1 MMHVSCKQETGSV
14 TGGHSEFD
22 SVIAVADRMGDAGQS
37 EAALSMV
44 QQAHSTMKSL
54 SMDDHILYYTWSNVL
69 FNNAGK
75 HDRSIEAADSLIW
88 LLNEADESSSVA
100 TARIVAYNI
109 KADALFAMGR
119 YNDAYNYYYIAQK
132 MAVDNKDSCAM
143 RTYTYS
149 LAMTLFRQARYQQ
162 SAKRFIEALAQSGA
176 CRKEFNLFYF
186 QQEVLDNIG
195 LCYNSLGKY
204 DSAML
209 YYKQA
214 LDFINDN
221 KGLYTTKPA
230 SVFEAAK
237 AVVYGNMAEVYMH
250 TGRYDSARILYE
262 YSIEINLHKGY
273 TNKDAIISQVKLAD
287 LLFRT
292 GETEASGN
300 ILKLIEAELD
310 TIPDRRVEM
319 LWHKLMWEHMEH
331 EHDSLNAFRH
341 LRMYTLQNEEYV
353 KSNKSLMETDLDM
366 RVRDL
371 EKQYRINL
379 LTQDRRQQN
388 IWLLVM
394 ALIVVMAIAIIFLVQ
409 RNARK
414 SRRNLTLMTQLNDT
428 INEQKQQLEEAVRE
442 LQNKEKDK
450 TRILRSVAH
459 DVMNPIAAIVSLT
472 DILFYDKETLN
483 EEQIHVINLIREASA
498 NSLNLSK
505 DIIEAAEQKDDQ
517 NLEKEDTDINM
528 LVARTVELLNFRAL
542 SKRQQIITRYPAE
555 HIHARVYKDKIRRVI
570 NNLVANA
577 IKFSY
582 EGTVIHVTLE
592 LTKKGMVHLT
602 VRDSGIG
609 IPSDKLPHVFD
620 VFTDARQAGTMGEMT
635 HGLGLSISMQIAKA
649 HNGDIW
655 VESEEGKGATF
666 HFEFPAEHT

>member
-1 MMHVSCKQETGSV
+1 MHVSCKQETGYL
-14 TGGHSEFD
+14 TGGHSAFD
-22 SVIAVADRMGDAGQS
+22 SVIAVADRMGDSGRS
-37 EAALSMV
+37 DEALRMV
-44 QQAHSTMKSL
+44 QHAHSTMKTL
-54 SMDDHILYYTWSNVL
+54 SMDDHILYYTWSNVR
-69 FNNAGK
+69 FNNEGK
-75 HDRSIEAADSLIW
+75 HDRSIEVADSLLG
-88 LLNEADESSSVA
+88 LLSEASESPSIA

-109 KADALFAMGR
+109 KADALFAMGL

-162 SAKRFIEALAQSGA
+162 SAKRFIEALAQSRA
-176 CRKEFNLFYF
+176 CNREFNLFYF

-195 LCYNSLGKY
+195 LCYNALGKY

-209 YYKQA
+209 FYKQA
-214 LDFINDN
+214 LTFINDN
-221 KGLYTTKPA
+221 KGMYATKPV

-237 AVVYGNMAEVYMH
+237 AVVYGNMAEVHMH
-250 TGRYDSARILYE
+250 QGRYDSARILYE
-262 YSIEINLHKGY
+262 YSININLRRGY
-273 TNKDAIISQVKLAD
+273 ANKDALISQIKLAD
-287 LLFRT
+287 LLFRA
-292 GETEASGN
+292 GEVGSSRN
-300 ILKLIEAELD
+300 ILRLVGAELD
-310 TIPDRRVEM
+310 SIPDKRVEM
-319 LWHKLMWEHMEH
+319 LWHKLMWEHKEY
-331 EHDSLNAFRH
+331 EHDSLDAFRH
-341 LRMYTLQNEEYV
+341 LRMYTLQNEDYI
-353 KSNKSLMETDLDM
+353 KANKSLMETDLDM

-379 LTQDRRQQN
+379 LTKDRRQQN

-394 ALIVVMAIAIIFLVQ
+394 ALIVVMAIAIIFLVL
-409 RNARK
+409 RNARR
-414 SRRNLTLMTQLNDT
+414 SRRNLTLMTELNDT
-428 INEQKQQLEEAVRE
+428 INKQKQQLEGAIRE
-442 LQNKEKDK
+442 LKNKEKDK

-505 DIIEAAEQKDDQ
+505 DIIEAAEQNDDQ
-517 NLEKEDTDINM
+517 SLEKEDTDINM

-555 HIHARVYKDKIRRVI
+555 HIHSRVFKDKIRRVI

-592 LTKKGMVHLT
+592 LTKKGMVHLM

-620 VFTDARQAGTMGEMT
+620 VFTDARQAGTMGEIT

-666 HFEFPAEHT
+666 HFEFPVQQG